1 MTGRGPAPVASTTL
15 SVETLATLA
24 TANDLLQKIIVEL
37 DLRVE
42 ETGRPLAIEELAGM
56 LNSEVETP
64 LLTMTVRGGDPGRL
78 QRIANKWAEVFVQK
92 NSELFA
98 TEAARSYDFILVQYE
113 ETQDALRKQEEER
126 AQFIGQNPLALLQ
139 DERGLKGS
147 DLKQYQD
154 TLLKLSVDLTL
165 QSLAYEETVIHL
177 NELTVDG
184 RWIGLQDRGNA
195 TTLRNVAI
203 GSVDGGGVGG
213 GGVGGGTPLTH
224 GGVLASTEQAAVIQ
238 AKEQF
243 FTSQQQ
249 IKDFQ
254 ENAQLTQ
261 LKQRLLLKR
270 DSLGNYITQLEAAE
284 NDVKAQSRTLETLET
299 EIKKQPQLLVL
310 IKAIADPAI
319 WQQLGLNPT
328 AADWERIRKL
338 GLQTEELN
346 PAFTTLT
353 NRIITTRTSIE
364 TNRERIVLISR
375 RLEETRT
382 EASSLE
388 EEIADKEGIQLPRLQ
403 NELALARAV
412 YDKEQAIYAGL
423 QGQVAELRDTTR
435 QMRARRDEYQ
445 KLVKRMASVELRI
458 SEFDRQNL
466 ALESTFHVL
475 AARLQEARI
484 ANAEQAGS
492 IRVVESAVEAQVP
505 LPSGKRLTLPL
516 AAVLGL
522 FLGVGV
528 AMFVHALPPGPPTGS
543 GRASYRT
550 LTACFVMAA
559 WKSLLG
565 IDSRLQLPVC
575 QQSGSQRCLK
585 DSEHTTRGTAGSYRQ
600 SEC

>member
-184 RWIGLQDRGNA
+184 RWIGLQERGNA

-203 GSVDGGGVGG
+203 GSVDGGGVGGGGVGG

-388 EEIADKEGIQLPRLQ
+388 EEIADKEGIHLPRLQ

-528 AMFVHALPPGPPTGS
+528 AMFVHYLQGPQPAREGPPTE
-543 GRASYRT
+543 
-550 LTACFVMAA
+550 
-559 WKSLLG
+559 
-565 IDSRLQLPVC
+565 P
-575 QQSGSQRCLK
+575 
-585 DSEHTTRGTAGSYRQ
+585 
-600 SEC
+600 

>member
-1 MTGRGPAPVASTTL
+1 M
-15 SVETLATLA
+15 
-24 TANDLLQKIIVEL
+24 
-37 DLRVE
+37 
-42 ETGRPLAIEELAGM
+42 
-56 LNSEVETP
+56 
-64 LLTMTVRGGDPGRL
+64 

-184 RWIGLQDRGNA
+184 RWIGLQERGNA

-528 AMFVHALPPGPPTGS
+528 AMFVHYSRAPNRLGKGLLQNLDRLLRDGCLEEPPGN
-543 GRASYRT
+543 
-550 LTACFVMAA
+550 
-559 WKSLLG
+559 
-565 IDSRLQLPVC
+565 
-575 QQSGSQRCLK
+575 
-585 DSEHTTRGTAGSYRQ
+585 
-600 SEC
+600 

>member
-1 MTGRGPAPVASTTL
+1 M
-15 SVETLATLA
+15 
-24 TANDLLQKIIVEL
+24 
-37 DLRVE
+37 
-42 ETGRPLAIEELAGM
+42 
-56 LNSEVETP
+56 
-64 LLTMTVRGGDPGRL
+64 
-78 QRIANKWAEVFVQK
+78 
-92 NSELFA
+92 
-98 TEAARSYDFILVQYE
+98 
-113 ETQDALRKQEEER
+113 
-126 AQFIGQNPLALLQ
+126 
-139 DERGLKGS
+139 
-147 DLKQYQD
+147 
-154 TLLKLSVDLTL
+154 
-165 QSLAYEETVIHL
+165 

-184 RWIGLQDRGNA
+184 RWIGLQERGNA

-423 QGQVAELRDTTR
+423 HGQVAELRDTTR

-492 IRVVESAVEAQVP
+492 IRVVESALEAQVP

-528 AMFVHALPPGPPTGS
+528 AMFVHYLQGPQPAREGPPTE
-543 GRASYRT
+543 
-550 LTACFVMAA
+550 
-559 WKSLLG
+559 
-565 IDSRLQLPVC
+565 P
-575 QQSGSQRCLK
+575 
-585 DSEHTTRGTAGSYRQ
+585 
-600 SEC
+600 

>member
-64 LLTMTVRGGDPGRL
+64 LLTMTVRGRPPGRL

-184 RWIGLQDRGNA
+184 RWIGLQERGNA

-528 AMFVHALPPGPPTGS
+528 AMFVHYLQGPQPAREGPPTE
-543 GRASYRT
+543 
-550 LTACFVMAA
+550 
-559 WKSLLG
+559 
-565 IDSRLQLPVC
+565 P
-575 QQSGSQRCLK
+575 
-585 DSEHTTRGTAGSYRQ
+585 
-600 SEC
+600 

>member
-184 RWIGLQDRGNA
+184 RWIGLQERGNA

-224 GGVLASTEQAAVIQ
+224 GGVQASTEQAAVIQ
-238 AKEQF
+238 EKEQF

-528 AMFVHALPPGPPTGS
+528 AMFVHYLQGPQPAREGPPTE
-543 GRASYRT
+543 
-550 LTACFVMAA
+550 
-559 WKSLLG
+559 
-565 IDSRLQLPVC
+565 P
-575 QQSGSQRCLK
+575 
-585 DSEHTTRGTAGSYRQ
+585 
-600 SEC
+600 

>member
-184 RWIGLQDRGNA
+184 RWIGLQERGNA

-528 AMFVHALPPGPPTGS
+528 AMFVHYLQGPQPAREGPPTE
-543 GRASYRT
+543 
-550 LTACFVMAA
+550 
-559 WKSLLG
+559 
-565 IDSRLQLPVC
+565 P
-575 QQSGSQRCLK
+575 
-585 DSEHTTRGTAGSYRQ
+585 
-600 SEC
+600 